1 MTNYALKLTVS
12 GYILVTIIMLT
23 SCFKTLDFDLDF
35 EGEKIVVRG
44 TISPQDGAII
54 QVSHTLNPEGTYF
67 LDSLD
72 IFLENATVK
81 LYENDVFLQQIGE
94 DGFYRNNDL
103 NLKME
108 VNYHLTVEAEG
119 FPSVRTEKISIPKLP
134 ETTFD
139 LIGQDGEEV
148 RIDINLQDNPQASYY
163 QLITSGI
170 HRNEVIE
177 IYPYLI
183 GSFEQWEICGLVE
196 NSSLESIHITD
207 DCFKDK
213 NFLFPTLIDAYF
225 FQPPPDSSAFIEQVK
240 LEEIIVRFR
249 STTKEIYDFV
259 LTTDVPEDVDNAFRE
274 PAITFS
280 NVIGGHGYF
289 SAYQETVYR
298 HKL

>member
-1 MTNYALKLTVS
+1 MKKILLLSYFSIFFLT
-12 GYILVTIIMLT
+12 G
-23 SCFKTLDFDLDF
+23 CFKTLDFDLDF

-72 IFLENATVK
+72 IFLDNATVK
-81 LYENDVFLQQIGE
+81 LYEDDVFLQQIVYSGE

-108 VNYHLTVEAEG
+108 VAYHLTVEAEG
-119 FPSVRTEKISIPKLP
+119 FPPVRTEKISIPKLP

-177 IYPYLI
+177 LYPNLI
-183 GSFEQWEICGLVE
+183 GSFEQWEICGLIE
-196 NSSLESIHITD
+196 NSSSESIHITD

-213 NFLFPTLIDAYF
+213 DFLFPTLIDAYF

-249 STTKEIYDFV
+249 STTSEIYDFA
-259 LTTDVPEDVDNAFRE
+259 LTTDVPEDIDNAFRE

-289 SAYQETVYR
+289 SAYQETIYT